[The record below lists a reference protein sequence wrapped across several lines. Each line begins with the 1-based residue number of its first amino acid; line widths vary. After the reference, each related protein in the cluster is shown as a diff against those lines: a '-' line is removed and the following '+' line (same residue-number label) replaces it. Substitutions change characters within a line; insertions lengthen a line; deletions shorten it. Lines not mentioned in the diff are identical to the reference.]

1 MGRPMSNA
9 QKKAFVREERYVVF
23 KKKDIATFLGFTE
36 QNELQRMYDRINAE
50 RKAHGR
56 GELSC
61 VVVEDDWPET
71 PVIWSMIEARM
82 TGGVDFVQWQAAR
95 IIDLERQ
102 VAELTKGAGDAAKS
116 L

>member
-1 MGRPMSNA
+1 MSNA

-102 VAELTKGAGDAAKS
+102 VAELTKGAGGAAKS